1 MSTRT
6 RRHHARLLVA
16 LGAASMALI
25 AASPASAIS
34 RSYEITDEPT
44 TTQQTLDTTNETTPV
59 DENGKKSCAVAKYPS
74 GDQWFPHGTTIT
86 VTVPNGGSVTVK
98 CNDGEWEKVSR
109 LASST
114 YAYRVDNAFVAVS
127 G

>member
-1 MSTRT
+1 MSTRK

-34 RSYEITDEPT
+34 RSYEGMDEAT
-44 TTQQTLDTTNETTPV
+44 TTQRTLDTTNETPPV
-59 DENGKKSCAVAKYPS
+59 DENGKKACAVAKYPS
-74 GDQWFPHGTTIT
+74 GDQLFPHGTTIT

-98 CNDGEWEKVSR
+98 CNDGEWEKVSQ
-109 LASST
+109 LQSAS
-114 YAYRVDNAFVAVS
+114 YAYRLDNAYVAVI